1 MKKVKSEQVV
11 KPRNTLSKVVSGRCI
26 TESDVAEQVRVHVS
40 QDSKNKLVEY
50 TDSISKNSSEKE
62 MGSAKKDC
70 KLKRK
75 GKRKIVNNSS
85 QKNVASPKPG
95 PSHMYMHVD

>member
-1 MKKVKSEQVV
+1 MQ
-11 KPRNTLSKVVSGRCI
+11 PIQSG
-26 TESDVAEQVRVHVS
+26 
-40 QDSKNKLVEY
+40 
-50 TDSISKNSSEKE
+50 SEKE

-85 QKNVASPKPG
+85 KGNVASPKPE
-95 PSHMYMHVD
+95 PSHMYMYVDELEMDVDSDECVQIEEQDNCC